1 MTATVT
7 TARATRAIRP
17 ARREAIPQHRTHPTP
32 THPTPPRATP
42 PKPRKPVNKPGTAES
57 HDHLTRRQASS
68 GSDASRTAAIVVT
81 AASEVLAGLRPVDHL
96 ANADRK
102 SVV

>member
-32 THPTPPRATP
+32 T
-42 PKPRKPVNKPGTAES
+42 
-57 HDHLTRRQASS
+57 
-68 GSDASRTAAIVVT
+68 
-81 AASEVLAGLRPVDHL
+81 LR
-96 ANADRK
+96 DRK